1 MTAPAPP
8 AVALSLAS
16 VESYLRARG
25 LAATY
30 PDALV
35 IRGVGDAV
43 DLATAKANR
52 AVMLTRGAGPGLAWE
67 QTFDRPIVTVR
78 CIGRQRDYDDAERF
92 AFAVD
97 RWLQAPSPVDVG
109 GTRALYVVRTGGAP
123 AHFFTD
129 RARRAH
135 FSCSYIIPIASG
147 L

>member
-109 GTRALYVVRTGGAP
+109 GTRACTWCGPV
-123 AHFFTD
+123 
-129 RARRAH
+129 ARRRISSPTGRAARI
-135 FSCSYIIPIASG
+135 SRVPTSSR
-147 L
+147 